1 MKTLRSDKVVYGFM
15 AEGTKTSLV
24 LTETDYDH
32 VCSCKEQTGWLNITV
47 TVPEIR
53 MSLKL

>member
-53 MSLKL
+53 ISLKL